1 MMGIRIYCVT
11 YLNSDG
17 EECCLEV
24 YAYTQ
29 TQAEFL
35 AREELPSD
43 YRIISVDRVAVACG

>member
-1 MMGIRIYCVT
+1 MGIRIYCVT
-11 YLNSDG
+11 YLDSDG
-17 EECCLEV
+17 EERCLEV

-35 AREELPSD
+35 AREELTN